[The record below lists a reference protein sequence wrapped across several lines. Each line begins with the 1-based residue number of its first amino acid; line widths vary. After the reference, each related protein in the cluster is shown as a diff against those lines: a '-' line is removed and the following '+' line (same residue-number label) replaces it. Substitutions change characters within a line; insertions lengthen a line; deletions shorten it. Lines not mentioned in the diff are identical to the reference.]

1 MLALKCRAK
10 PNQLGT
16 PRKNEMIHETSEID
30 TIAHPP
36 ITNRAEW
43 LAQRLK
49 LLDEEKTLTK
59 AYDRV
64 NAQRRRL
71 PMVQIDKDYAFVG
84 VDGSKRLV
92 DLFEGRRQLIV
103 HHFMFDPSW
112 DKGCPSCTWH
122 RNQFGDLSPLDK
134 LDTRMVTVS
143 RAPIDKLLTYQR
155 EKGWTTPWYS
165 SNGSDFN
172 YDFMVTLDPA
182 MGSVQYNYK
191 SGDSLKE
198 VAGDLDGSSEW
209 PGFSVFFRIDQDVY
223 HTYSAYGRG
232 VERLMDVL
240 GLLDVLPYGR
250 QEDFED
256 SPKGWP
262 QSPTYG

>member
-1 MLALKCRAK
+1 MIE
-10 PNQLGT
+10 GT
-16 PRKNEMIHETSEID
+16 TD
-30 TIAHPP
+30 TDIEVHPP
-36 ITNRAEW
+36 IVSREDW
-43 LAQRLK
+43 LTQRLK
-49 LLDEEKTLTK
+49 LLDEEKALTR

-71 PMVQIDKDYAFVG
+71 PMVKIDKAYTFVG
-84 VDGSKRLV
+84 EEGERGLI

-103 HHFMFDPSW
+103 HHFMFAPEW

-122 RNQFGDLSPLDK
+122 RNQFGDLSPLAK
-134 LDTRMVTVS
+134 LDIRMITVS
-143 RAPIDKLLTYQR
+143 RAPIEKLLAYQR

-172 YDFMVTLDPA
+172 YDFMVTLDPER
-182 MGSVQYNYK
+182 GPVQYNYK
-191 SGDSLKE
+191 SGDALKE
-198 VAGDLDGSSEW
+198 AVGNIERSTEW
-209 PGFSVFFRIDQDVY
+209 PGFSVFFRIGRDVY

-240 GLLDVLPYGR
+240 GLLDITPFGR

-256 SPKGWP
+256 SPPGWP